1 MKIHVF
7 KNGPLKQ
14 NCYIVAS
21 KCHKCV
27 VIDPGSDPDGIAE
40 IFDELCLKPVA
51 VICTHGHFDHIGAVF
66 ELQERY
72 KIPFYLNKKDYPL
85 VKRANLYQLVSQSKI
100 AIKIPKNYT
109 DLTEHRVIVVD
120 ELEFEVL
127 DTPGH
132 TDGSVCIK
140 VKNSLFTGDTILK
153 KKAGRF
159 DMVGGNQKALSLSIK
174 KLVRGLPGS
183 ITCYGG
189 HGEPF
194 ELQTLHINALSES

>member
-14 NCYIVAS
+14 NCYIVSS
-21 KCHKCV
+21 KSYKCV
-27 VIDPGSDPDGIAE
+27 VIDPGSDPDGILE
-40 IFDELCLKPVA
+40 MLDKLSLHPVA
-51 VICTHGHFDHIGAVF
+51 VICTHGHFDHIGGVF
-66 ELQERY
+66 GLQERY
-72 KIPFYLNKKDYPL
+72 EIPFYLNKKDYPL

-100 AIKIPKNYT
+100 AIKIPKNFT
-109 DLTEHRVIVVD
+109 DLTEHRVIMVD

-132 TDGSVCIK
+132 TDGSVCIR
-140 VKNSLFTGDTILK
+140 VENSLFTGDTIVA

-159 DMVGGNQKALSLSIK
+159 DMVGGNENALSLSIK
-174 KLVRGLPGS
+174 KLVRVLPGS

-194 ELQTLHINALSES
+194 KLKSLRINALSES